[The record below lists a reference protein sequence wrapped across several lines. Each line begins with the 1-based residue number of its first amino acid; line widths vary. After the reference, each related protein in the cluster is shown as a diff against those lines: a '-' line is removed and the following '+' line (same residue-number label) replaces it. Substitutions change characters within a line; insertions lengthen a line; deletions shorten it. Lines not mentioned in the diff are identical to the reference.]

1 MLHQLWFYTYRILIG
16 VIIGLAI
23 LNAPLFSHASPEGA
37 DLGILVA
44 PPQSL
49 AELVDK
55 APLIF
60 IGEVG
65 PVEQYLSFGGYDW
78 NGRLQA
84 TPTDSTD
91 MLLSGL
97 PVTDLRL
104 QVKEVIRDDGQIA
117 RGEPIIVR
125 MLGFATAE
133 YKQMSQAGEYPL
145 SYTGDR
151 HLFVLTP
158 NPDGQSYGFYYG
170 PWSRLIVDGDIL
182 RVSNGEQQPLQFGD
196 KSRPVTLEE
205 FIQAVKGE

>member
-1 MLHQLWFYTYRILIG
+1 MLHQVWPYAYRALIG
-16 VIIGLAI
+16 VLIGLGI
-23 LNAPLFSHASPEGA
+23 LSTPLFSHASHEGG
-37 DLGILVA
+37 DLGVLVP

-65 PVEQYLSFGGYDW
+65 PVEQYLSFGGYAWD
-78 NGRLQA
+78 GRLQA
-84 TPTDSTD
+84 KPTDATD
-91 MLLSGL
+91 TQLTGL

-104 QVKEVIRDDGQIA
+104 HAEKVIRDDGKIA
-117 RGEPIIVR
+117 RGDPIIVR

-133 YKQMSQAGEYPL
+133 YKQMSQAGEFPL

-158 NPDGQSYGFYYG
+158 NPDGSYGFYYG
-170 PWSRLIVDGDIL
+170 PWSRLIVEEDIL
-182 RVSNGEQQPLQFGD
+182 RVSNGEQQLVQFGERD
-196 KSRPVTLEE
+196 APVTLDE
-205 FIQAVKGE
+205 FIKAVNGE